1 MELERPA
8 LVGMLQASMAAQH
21 AILYSQWPRKE
32 PDTQVALNI
41 VEYVVE

>member
-8 LVGMLQASMAAQH
+8 LVGIQASMAAQH

-32 PDTQVALNI
+32 LDTQVALNI